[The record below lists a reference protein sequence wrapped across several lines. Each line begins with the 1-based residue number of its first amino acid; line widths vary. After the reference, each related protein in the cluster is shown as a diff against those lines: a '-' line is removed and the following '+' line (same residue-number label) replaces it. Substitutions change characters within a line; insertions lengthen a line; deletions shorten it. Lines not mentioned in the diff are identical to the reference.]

1 MPYKSSKQRAYLH
14 IHEPEL
20 AKKWD
25 KKYGGK
31 IDHNFYG
38 HMTHA
43 SVQHEEDEV
52 ENIGSGQPDA
62 DYPKSPKTDSFY
74 DNVHRNK

>member
-25 KKYGGK
+25 KKYGSK
-31 IDHNFYG
+31 IEGGGG
-38 HMTHA
+38 H
-43 SVQHEEDEV
+43 SPVKFKKR
-52 ENIGSGQPDA
+52 ENSIGDT
-62 DYPKSPKTDSFY
+62 YEK
-74 DNVHRNK
+74 RN